1 MWVSYPRGGSIFLY
15 ARSQTMRICRLLAL
29 LIVFLSLSANARANE
44 EFVITRV
51 SHPFLANEEIR
62 AVAARQ
68 GLRVWGLHNSLFVE
82 TSDGSILT
90 FTPENS
96 PLNAAGNIT
105 SVGICNGEIWAAQNS
120 TYGGFGLC
128 RYDFSK
134 WITLRDPDAPGLLN
148 NRIVCMHADK
158 DDYLWFGHREH
169 GVSRFVETVNP
180 SFRSY
185 KIMHFYDNS
194 LLTVFMQLTHLW
206 IGSSNGIVRLRT
218 EIKSN
223 VELNVDT
230 WVFPKFPAREVFS
243 ICDYTDDRIIAGTSR
258 GLAIFDGENWSI
270 KRKVDGIKALP
281 ATCLQ
286 RVGDQVWIGSPV
298 GLQLWQENQPGR
310 FFTEA
315 DGLPSNHI
323 KALCLDEN
331 GNLLVGTIQGAAIII
346 RQK

>member
-1 MWVSYPRGGSIFLY
+1 
-15 ARSQTMRICRLLAL
+15 MRICRLLTML
-29 LIVFLSLSANARANE
+29 TFFFSLITTVFASE
-44 EFVITRV
+44 DFVISRV
-51 SHPFLANEEIR
+51 LHPFIANEEIR
-62 AVAARQ
+62 AIAARQ
-68 GLRVWGLHNSLFVE
+68 GMRVWALHNSLFIE
-82 TSDGSILT
+82 TSDGKILT

-120 TYGGFGLC
+120 TFGGLGLF
-128 RYDFSK
+128 RYDFTS
-134 WITLRDPDAPGLLN
+134 WTTLRDPDAPGLLN
-148 NRIVCMHADK
+148 NRIVSMHVDK

-230 WVFPKFPAREVFS
+230 WLFPKFPAREVFS
-243 ICDYTDDRIIAGTSR
+243 ICDYTDDRILAGTSR
-258 GLAIFDGENWSI
+258 GLAMFDGKNWSI
-270 KRKVDGIKALP
+270 LRKVDGIKAIP

-286 RVGDQVWIGSPV
+286 RDGVQVWIGSPA
-298 GLQLWQENQPGR
+298 GLQLWQENQPGK

-315 DGLPSNHI
+315 DGLPASHI
-323 KALCLDEN
+323 KSLCLDEN
-331 GNLLVGTIQGAAIII
+331 GNLLIGTIRGAAILI